1 MKVILLRDVDTLGTA
16 GQIVTV
22 ADGYGRNALIPKR
35 QALLATDANVA
46 LFESRRRQHEAA
58 AEREKRTAEDVAVE
72 LEKASLTAQVKVGE
86 GERLFGSVTAQ
97 NIADLL
103 KEQGHDVDRRSIELE
118 EPIRALGVYN
128 VPVQLHTGVKATVK
142 LWVVKE

>member
-1 MKVILLRDVDTLGTA
+1 VKVILLRDVDALGSA

-22 ADGYGRNALIPKR
+22 ADGYARNSLIPKR
-35 QALLATDANVA
+35 QALLATDANVS
-46 LFESRRRQHEAA
+46 LFESRRRRHKAA
-58 AEREKRTAEDVAVE
+58 EEREKRAAEGVAAD
-72 LEKASLTAQVKVGE
+72 LEKASLTVQVKVGE
-86 GERLFGSVTAQ
+86 GERLYGSVTAQ

>member
-16 GQIVTV
+16 GQIVNV

-46 LFESRRRQHEAA
+46 LFESRRRQHAAA
-58 AEREKRTAEDVAVE
+58 AEREKRTAEDMAVE

-86 GERLFGSVTAQ
+86 GDRLFGSVTAQ

-103 KEQGHDVDRRSIELE
+103 KEQGHDVDRRNIELE
-118 EPIRALGVYN
+118 EPIRTLGVYN
-128 VPVQLHTGVKATVK
+128 VPVQLHTGVQATVK

>member
-1 MKVILLRDVDTLGTA
+1 MKVILLKDVDRVGAA
-16 GQIVTV
+16 GDIVQV
-22 ADGYGRNALIPKR
+22 SDGFGRNFLIPQN

-46 LFESRRRQHEAA
+46 RFETRRRQHEAA
-58 AEREKRTAEDVAVE
+58 AEREQRSAAGLAQQLGE
-72 LEKASLTAQVKVGE
+72 ASLTAQVKVGE
-86 GERLFGSVTAQ
+86 GEQMFGSVTSQ

-103 KEQGHDVDRRSIELE
+103 GEQGYEVDRRMVELE

-128 VPVQLHTGVKATVK
+128 VRVNLHPEISAAVK

>member
-1 MKVILLRDVDTLGTA
+1 MKVILLRDVDTLGSA

-22 ADGYGRNALIPKR
+22 ADGYARNSLIPRR

-46 LFESRRRQHEAA
+46 FFESRRRQHEAA
-58 AEREKRTAEDVAVE
+58 AEREKRAAEGTAAE
-72 LEKASLTAQVKVGE
+72 LEKASLTVQVKVGE
-86 GERLFGSVTAQ
+86 GDRLYGSVTAQ

-103 KEQGHDVDRRSIELE
+103 KEQGHDVDRRGIELE

-128 VPVQLHTGVKATVK
+128 VAVQLHTGVKATIK

>member
-58 AEREKRTAEDVAVE
+58 AEREKRAAEDVAAE

-97 NIADLL
+97 NIADML

>member
-1 MKVILLRDVDTLGTA
+1 MKVILLRDVEALGSA

-58 AEREKRTAEDVAVE
+58 EEREKRAAEVVAAD
-72 LEKASLTAQVKVGE
+72 LEKASLTVQVKVGE
-86 GERLFGSVTAQ
+86 GDRLYGSVTAQ

-103 KEQGHDVDRRSIELE
+103 KEQGLDVERRSIELE

>member
-1 MKVILLRDVDTLGTA
+1 VKVILLKDVDRVGTA
-16 GQIVTV
+16 GEIVQV
-22 ADGYGRNALIPKR
+22 SDGFGRNYLIPKN

-46 LFESRRRQHEAA
+46 QFEARRRQHEAA
-58 AEREKRTAEDVAVE
+58 AEREQRSAAGLAYQ

-86 GERLFGSVTAQ
+86 GEQMFGSVTSQ
-97 NIADLL
+97 NIVDLL
-103 KEQGHDVDRRSIELE
+103 GEQGYEIDRRMIELD

-128 VPVQLHTGVKATVK
+128 VKVNLHPEAAATVK

>member
-1 MKVILLRDVDTLGTA
+1 MKVILLRDVDALGSA

-22 ADGYGRNALIPKR
+22 ADGYARNSLIPNR

-58 AEREKRTAEDVAVE
+58 EEREKRAAEGVAAD
-72 LEKASLTAQVKVGE
+72 LEKASLTVQVKVGE
-86 GERLFGSVTAQ
+86 GDRLYGSVTAQ

-103 KEQGHDVDRRSIELE
+103 KEEGLDVERRSIDLE

>member
-1 MKVILLRDVDTLGTA
+1 MKVILLKDVESVGSA
-16 GQIVTV
+16 GEIVQIS
-22 ADGYGRNALIPKR
+22 DGFGRNFLIPKN

-46 LFESRRRQHEAA
+46 QFETRRRQHEAA
-58 AEREKRTAEDVAVE
+58 ADREQKGASSLAQQ
-72 LEKASLTAQVKVGE
+72 LETASLTAQVKVGE
-86 GERLFGSVTAQ
+86 DDQMFGSVTSQ

-103 KEQGHDVDRRSIELE
+103 KEQGHDIDRRLIELD

-128 VPVQLHTGVKATVK
+128 VKINLYTDVVASVK

>member
-1 MKVILLRDVDTLGTA
+1 MKVILLKDVDRVGSA
-16 GQIVTV
+16 GEIVQIS
-22 ADGYGRNALIPKR
+22 DGFGRNFLIPKN

-46 LFESRRRQHEAA
+46 QFETRRRQHEAA
-58 AEREKRTAEDVAVE
+58 ADREQKGASSLAQQ

-86 GERLFGSVTAQ
+86 DDQMFGSVTSQ

-103 KEQGHDVDRRSIELE
+103 KEQGHDIDRRLIELD

-128 VPVQLHTGVKATVK
+128 VKINLFTEVVASVK

>member
-1 MKVILLRDVDTLGTA
+1 MKVILLKDVETLGSA
-16 GQIVTV
+16 GQILTV
-22 ADGYGRNALIPKR
+22 ADGYARNALIPKR
-35 QALLATDANVA
+35 QALRATSANVA

-58 AEREKRTAEDVAVE
+58 EEREKRAAEGLAADLA
-72 LEKASLTAQVKVGE
+72 KASLTVQVKVGE
-86 GERLFGSVTAQ
+86 GDRLYGSVTAQ

-103 KEQGHDVDRRSIELE
+103 KEEGHAVDRRSIELE

-128 VPVQLHTGVKATVK
+128 VPVQLHTGVTATVK

>member
-1 MKVILLRDVDTLGTA
+1 M
-16 GQIVTV
+16 V
-22 ADGYGRNALIPKR
+22 ADGYARNHLIPQN

-46 LFESRRRQHEAA
+46 QFESRRRQHEAA
-58 AEREKRTAEDVAVE
+58 AEREARSAAQVAQE

-103 KEQGHDVDRRSIELE
+103 KEQGHEVDRRTIHLE
-118 EPIRALGVYN
+118 EPIRSLGVYN
-128 VPVQLHTGVKATVK
+128 VPVRLHADVTATVK

>member
-1 MKVILLRDVDTLGTA
+1 M
-16 GQIVTV
+16 
-22 ADGYGRNALIPKR
+22 
-35 QALLATDANVA
+35 ATDANVA
-46 LFESRRRQHEAA
+46 QFETRRRQHEAA
-58 AEREKRTAEDVAVE
+58 ADREQKGASSLAQQ

-86 GERLFGSVTAQ
+86 DDQMFGSVTSQ

-103 KEQGHDVDRRSIELE
+103 KEQGHDIDRRLIELD

-128 VPVQLHTGVKATVK
+128 VKINLYTEVVASVK

>member
-1 MKVILLRDVDTLGTA
+1 MKVILLRDVERVGQA
-16 GQIVTV
+16 GEIVKV
-22 ADGYGRNALIPKR
+22 ADGFARNRLIPQN

-46 LFESRRRQHEAA
+46 QFESRRRQHEAA
-58 AEREKRTAEDVAVE
+58 AEREERTAAQVAQE
-72 LEKASLTAQVKVGE
+72 LAKASLTAQVKVGE

-103 KEQGHDVDRRSIELE
+103 KEQGHEVDRRTIHLE
-118 EPIRALGVYN
+118 EPIRSLGVYN
-128 VPVQLHTGVKATVK
+128 VPVRLHPEVTATVK

>member
-1 MKVILLRDVDTLGTA
+1 MKVILLRDVETLGSA
-16 GQIVTV
+16 GQIVNV
-22 ADGYGRNALIPKR
+22 ADGYARNALIPKR
-35 QALLATDANVA
+35 QALLASDANVA
-46 LFESRRRQHEAA
+46 LFQSRRRQHEAA
-58 AEREKRTAEDVAVE
+58 EEREKRAAEGVAAD
-72 LEKASLTAQVKVGE
+72 LEKASLTVQVKVGQ
-86 GERLFGSVTAQ
+86 GDRLYGSVTAQ